1 MNRVFGDTGFVYPD
15 YPQLRQGG
23 GKKRKTITKP
33 TVNDLK
39 IKMKKITMMHHKINL
54 EERAAIIESKLSL
67 TLVLAEEG
75 AAKPVSATTPKVIS
89 S

>member
-1 MNRVFGDTGFVYPD
+1 LNRVFGDTGFVYPD
-15 YPQLRQGG
+15 YPRLRQGG
-23 GKKRKTITKP
+23 GKKRKTILKP

-39 IKMKKITMMHHKINL
+39 IKMEKITMMHRKINL
-54 EERAAIIESKLSL
+54 EERAVIIEPKLSS